1 MDNTVVHFE
10 IPADQPERAAQ
21 FYREL
26 FGWDHQKMG
35 QAGGVEST
43 TGSCEPSL
51 LTTRDGRSDRG

>member
-26 FGWDHQKMG
+26 FGGTIKRWVRL
-35 QAGGVEST
+35 AGWNR
-43 TGSCEPSL
+43 L
-51 LTTRDGRSDRG
+51 LVRANRPY